1 MARRAIWLSYV
12 RATPGTLPLLSP
24 RSGRRVP
31 AEPLA
36 VPEQTLAALAYG
48 WPGLGGGPKS
58 PPAIRVDRPNPG
70 LAKGKQWAGA
80 AAGRQAR
87 GGGRQLARA
96 AGRAGAG
103 RERPPAS
110 QNLHF
115 HRQPGPDTVGLWQP
129 AAQAGLP
136 GRPQPGVPAGARPPE
151 RGCALLPPPGL
162 VSPGRSE
169 YVLGAV
175 SIIVP
180 RRDGSPDSALS
191 LPPPP
196 RHGRARCVSQ
206 RPFCSA
212 RSAPAE
218 AAASRAE
225 PAAFWG
231 SESPPPPPPP
241 HASRPQT
248 APAIPPARTVGGG
261 VRSLS
266 RASLPL
272 RWFLDICRKTTSLSK
287 QPK

>member
-96 AGRAGAG
+96 GGRAGAG

-191 LPPPP
+191 LPPPSP
-196 RHGRARCVSQ
+196 RSCTLCLTAALLQRALC
-206 RPFCSA
+206 
-212 RSAPAE
+212 
-218 AAASRAE
+218 ASRGCCQQSRTCGVLGVRI
-225 PAAFWG
+225 PL
-231 SESPPPPPPP
+231 PPPSRLPATNGSCNTPGP
-241 HASRPQT
+241 HRRWRCAVTFP
-248 APAIPPARTVGGG
+248 G
-261 VRSLS
+261 VFTSSLV
-266 RASLPL
+266 P
-272 RWFLDICRKTTSLSK
+272 
-287 QPK
+287 

>member
-96 AGRAGAG
+96 GGRAGAG

-191 LPPPP
+191 LPPPLATVVHVVSHSGP
-196 RHGRARCVSQ
+196 SAARALRQQ
-206 RPFCSA
+206 RLL
-212 RSAPAE
+212 PAE
-218 AAASRAE
+218 QNLRRFGG
-225 PAAFWG
+225 PN
-231 SESPPPPPPP
+231 PPPPPPLTP
-241 HASRPQT
+241 PGHKRLLQYPRP
-248 APAIPPARTVGGG
+248 AP
-261 VRSLS
+261 
-266 RASLPL
+266 
-272 RWFLDICRKTTSLSK
+272 
-287 QPK
+287 